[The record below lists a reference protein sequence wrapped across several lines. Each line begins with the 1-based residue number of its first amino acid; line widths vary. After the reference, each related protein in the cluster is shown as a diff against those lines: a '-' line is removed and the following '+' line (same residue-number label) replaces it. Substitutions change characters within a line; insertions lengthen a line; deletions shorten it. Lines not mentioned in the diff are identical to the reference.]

1 MQHSPL
7 IAIVDVDV
15 ATRAAWPPLDLARA
29 YMDGGARLLQ
39 VRAKQV
45 ASAPFLEL
53 CEAVVA
59 SARPYDASVIIND
72 RVDVARL
79 SGAAGVHLGQE
90 DLPATA
96 ARQQLGAQSIVGLST
111 HTVEQIEDAR
121 REPISYVAVGPIFGT
136 ATKDTGYDAVGLE
149 LVKQAV
155 ARVGAGLP
163 VVAIGGITL
172 ERVRLVTDAGA
183 TSVAVISDLL
193 TGGSPMKRVQ
203 QYLRALG

>member
-1 MQHSPL
+1 VQHSPL